1 MEKRN
6 LLILGTIVLGC
17 FNIHAKKRPNI
28 ILIFTDQQN
37 VNAMS
42 ASGNPFLHTPNMDA
56 LAEDGIRFTN
66 AYCTSPVSGPSRA
79 SIVTGLMAREAGVD
93 WNDNSHLSDG
103 IQTIGDVLG
112 CNGYK
117 TVWAGK
123 WHIPEIYPQRSR
135 MEWKRLH
142 GFDLLPF
149 WDASDK
155 SWLLGA
161 ETDPPLTKAVVDYL
175 DGYEKEKP
183 LFLAVSYH
191 NPHDICMY
199 PRKIGWENDKDS
211 LLTIRPFGKY
221 KLPSPM
227 GIRPD
232 FLSALPPLP
241 SNFMMEY
248 DEPEFVLDK
257 RTKPNPYGD
266 EVQLAAQFS
275 DMEWRAYINSY
286 YRLTELVDKEIGEI
300 ISALK
305 RNGMYDNSLIIFTSD
320 HGDGMAAHKW
330 AAKLSFYEESVK
342 VPFVMVLPD
351 RSIRGG
357 VNSNL
362 VSLADIMPT
371 FCDYAGVS
379 SGIDFAGKS
388 LRGAITSC
396 SDGFREFVVT
406 ELADNLKDRSRK
418 GRMVRTE
425 RFKYTVYSS
434 GKRNEQLFDLLLD
447 PGETKNLAYDK
458 SYALVVKRHRELLE
472 QWFKERNDDFKI
484 VINE

>member
-1 MEKRN
+1 M
-6 LLILGTIVLGC
+6 IVGTVVLGC
-17 FNIHAKKRPNI
+17 FNIYAKKRPNI

-123 WHIPEIYPQRSR
+123 WHVPEIYPQRSR

-149 WDASDK
+149 WDAPDK
-155 SWLLGA
+155 GWLLGA

-232 FLSALPPLP
+232 FLSTLPPLP
-241 SNFMMEY
+241 SNFMIEY

-305 RNGMYDNSLIIFTSD
+305 RNRMYDNSLIIFTSD

-351 RSIRGG
+351 KSIRGG

-371 FCDYAGVS
+371 FCDYAGIS
-379 SGIDFAGKS
+379 PDIDFAGKS
-388 LRGAITSC
+388 LREAITSC
-396 SDGFREFVVT
+396 SGGFREFVVT

-434 GKRNEQLFDLLLD
+434 GNRNEQLFDLLLD

-458 SYALVVKRHRELLE
+458 SYVLVVKRHRELLE
-472 QWFKERNDDFKI
+472 QWFKERNDHFKI
-484 VINE
+484 VVNE